1 MHSAVAREAAVS
13 PSYLAPLTAM
23 NVLYVQGATGEEQSS
38 VVAHQIRATCAI
50 LRGSGEVRK
59 LFADNIGYRVIC
71 EGVKHSGV
79 FTDEVLI
86 EFINLATEQ
95 SGMTV
100 HYTQVSQHSYT
111 SLNDLALYGITVCA
125 NSTC

>member
-1 MHSAVAREAAVS
+1 M
-13 PSYLAPLTAM
+13 
-23 NVLYVQGATGEEQSS
+23 
-38 VVAHQIRATCAI
+38 
-50 LRGSGEVRK
+50 
-59 LFADNIGYRVIC
+59 FADNVGYKVIC

-100 HYTQVSQHSYT
+100 HYTQVGWHSYT
-111 SLNDLALYGITVCA
+111 SLNHIVYICMYLCGGGICISCRGNGGLLHFMSYVLVM
-125 NSTC
+125 